1 MKVYID
7 ENIAP
12 QIAPGLHHLQ
22 EPLNNKEKHCCEIIS
37 IKDHFGEGTKD
48 EEWIPIA
55 GREGAI
61 VITQDLRINSNQQQK
76 QLYLEHGLG
85 IFFFK
90 PPSKTGYLYWD
101 LVKQVINHWEEIKH
115 LSTKTKRPFAYRCTA
130 KKNKFESI
138 TEY

>member
-12 QIAPGLHHLQ
+12 QIAPGLHELQ
-22 EPLNNKEKHCCEIIS
+22 QPLNQKEKQCCEIVS
-37 IKDHFGEGTKD
+37 IKDHFGAGTKD

-55 GREGAI
+55 GSEGAI

-76 QLYLEHGLG
+76 QLYLDNGLG

-90 PPSKTGYLYWD
+90 PPSKTGYSYWD
-101 LVKQVINHWEEIKH
+101 LVKQVINHWEDIKQ
-115 LSTKTKRPFAYRCTA
+115 LSHKTSRPFAYRCTSRN
-130 KKNKFESI
+130 NKFELIS
-138 TEY
+138 E